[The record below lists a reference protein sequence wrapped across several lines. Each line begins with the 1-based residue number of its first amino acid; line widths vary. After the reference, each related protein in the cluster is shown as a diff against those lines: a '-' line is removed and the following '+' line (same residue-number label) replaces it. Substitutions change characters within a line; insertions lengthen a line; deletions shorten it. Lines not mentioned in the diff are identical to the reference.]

1 MAEPAVPKE
10 QTPRFEIDIGDV
22 DPDHPTRFWK
32 SCWVIAR
39 SAALVLFDLKS
50 YGARNVPRTGGA
62 LLLTNHQSYL
72 DPVMFGVNLPRQL
85 SYLAKSELFR
95 NPFFRWLIVNLHA
108 FPVRQGKGDKAA
120 IEETIRRLRE
130 GHLLNLYP
138 EGSRSEDGEIGPIQ
152 RGVAVVLKRANV
164 PIVPAVIDGSFQAWP
179 KGKPVF
185 RPHSIRVLY
194 GKPML
199 LEGLKGDQV
208 VALIDRTLRTML
220 ADLRAG
226 RIEPYLSGSD
236 RT

>member
-1 MAEPAVPKE
+1 MSDPAVPTDEK
-10 QTPRFEIDIGDV
+10 PRIEIDVGRI

-39 SAALVLFDLKS
+39 TSAIVFFDLKA
-50 YGARNVPRTGGA
+50 YGTKNVPRAGGA

-72 DPVMFGVNLPRQL
+72 DPVMFGVNLPRSL

-95 NPFFRWLIVNLHA
+95 NRFFRWLISNLHA
-108 FPVRQGKGDKAA
+108 FPVRQGKGDKGA

-152 RGVAVVLKRANV
+152 RGVAVILKRTNV
-164 PIVPAVIDGSFQAWP
+164 PIVPAVIDGSFAAWP
-179 KGKPVF
+179 KGKPIF
-185 RPHSIRVLY
+185 RPHPVRVLY
-194 GKPML
+194 GKPMHV
-199 LEGLKGDQV
+199 EGLKGEQL

-220 ADLRAG
+220 DDLRAG
-226 RIEPYLSGSD
+226 RIKPYLE
-236 RT
+236 